1 MASRLFLRIIFKREY
16 CVPGIFHCLTFANF
30 YNKHYFFHS
39 RAKLFGKVIIFVML
53 EKEKLHIYICL
64 QQSTFKKGQIYA
76 KLYLYIYI
84 FRIKDTVWAYF
95 LKNDIYTT
103 LYFSL

>member
-1 MASRLFLRIIFKREY
+1 MIKWPTAYSEGSFLKGNTDIFFDLLL
-16 CVPGIFHCLTFANF
+16 PF
-30 YNKHYFFHS
+30 YIGLHYFFKAELTYS
-39 RAKLFGKVIIFVML
+39 ERFRIFVMVRREL
-53 EKEKLHIYICL
+53 RIYICL

-76 KLYLYIYI
+76 KNIVIYI

-95 LKNDIYTT
+95 LKNDMYTT

>member
-1 MASRLFLRIIFKREY
+1 
-16 CVPGIFHCLTFANF
+16 
-30 YNKHYFFHS
+30 
-39 RAKLFGKVIIFVML
+39 ML

>member
-1 MASRLFLRIIFKREY
+1 MVRRE
-16 CVPGIFHCLTFANF
+16 
-30 YNKHYFFHS
+30 
-39 RAKLFGKVIIFVML
+39 
-53 EKEKLHIYICL
+53 LHIYIYL

-76 KLYLYIYI
+76 KIYLYII

-95 LKNDIYTT
+95 LKNDMYTT

>member
-1 MASRLFLRIIFKREY
+1 MPTFIIN
-16 CVPGIFHCLTFANF
+16 ITFFIAEQKYSERF
-30 YNKHYFFHS
+30 
-39 RAKLFGKVIIFVML
+39 IIFVML

-76 KLYLYIYI
+76 KLYIYI

-95 LKNDIYTT
+95 LNDMYTT